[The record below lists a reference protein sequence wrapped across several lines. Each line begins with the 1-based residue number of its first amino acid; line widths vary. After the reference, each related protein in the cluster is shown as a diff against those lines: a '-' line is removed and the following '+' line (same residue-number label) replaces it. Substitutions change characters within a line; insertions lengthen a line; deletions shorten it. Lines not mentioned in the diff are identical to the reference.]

1 MWLRVTTGVLAFYVG
16 LWGTSGFASETGDP
30 AKGQEVYRACTAC
43 HSLAPGRHMTGPSL
57 AAIWGRKAGT
67 VEGFTRYSK
76 AIKQADI
83 IWDDH
88 SLDSWLANPRGYLPG
103 NRMTFRGLPDETRRR
118 DLIAFLGSVSE
129 KEGPS
134 SDQQAESMSEGMTSQ
149 GQMLNLKA
157 LEADNR
163 ITSIGHCGDTYSATV
178 ETDEAYEF
186 WEFNLRFKTDGSEN
200 GPVAG
205 HPVIIPASMRG
216 DRAFVI
222 FAAPTEI
229 SSFIKSECPQ

>member
-1 MWLRVTTGVLAFYVG
+1 MWFRATIGVLAFYVG

-30 AKGQEVYRACTAC
+30 AKGREVYRACAAC

-57 AAIWGRKAGT
+57 AEIWGRKAGT

-76 AIKQADI
+76 AFKQADI
-83 IWDDH
+83 IWDES
-88 SLDSWLANPRGYLPG
+88 SLDAWLENPKTFIPK
-103 NRMTFRGLPDETRRR
+103 NRMTFRGLPDETQRR
-118 DLIAFLGSVSE
+118 DLIAYLRSVSE

-134 SDQQAESMSEGMTSQ
+134 SDQQAESMSEGTMSQ
-149 GQMLNLKA
+149 GQILNLKA
-157 LEADNR
+157 LEANNR
-163 ITSIGHCGDTYSATV
+163 ITSISHCGDTYTVTV
-178 ETDEAYEF
+178 ETEEAYEF
-186 WEFNLRFKTDGSEN
+186 WEFNLRFKTDGTGN

-229 SSFIKSECPQ
+229 SPFIKSECPQ

>member
-1 MWLRVTTGVLAFYVG
+1 
-16 LWGTSGFASETGDP
+16 
-30 AKGQEVYRACTAC
+30 
-43 HSLAPGRHMTGPSL
+43 MTGPSL
-57 AAIWGRKAGT
+57 AEIWGRKAGT

-88 SLDSWLANPRGYLPG
+88 SLDAWLANPRGYLPG
-103 NRMTFRGLPDETRRR
+103 NRMTFRGLPDETQRR
-118 DLIAFLGSVSE
+118 DLIAFLRSVSE

-134 SDQQAESMSEGMTSQ
+134 SEQQAESMSEGMMSQ

-157 LEADNR
+157 LEANNR
-163 ITSIGHCGDTYSATV
+163 ITSISHCGDTYTMTV
-178 ETDEAYEF
+178 QTGEAYEF
-186 WEFNLRFKTDGSEN
+186 WEFNLRFKTDGSKN

-205 HPVIIPASMRG
+205 QPVIIPASMRG

-222 FAAPTEI
+222 FAAPAEI
-229 SSFIKSECPQ
+229 SPFIKKSC

>member
-1 MWLRVTTGVLAFYVG
+1 MWFGAAIGVLAFCAG
-16 LWGTSGFASETGDP
+16 LWGTSSLASETGDP
-30 AKGQEVYRACTAC
+30 AKGQEVYRACAAC
-43 HSLAPGRHMTGPSL
+43 HSLAPGRHITGPSL
-57 AAIWGRKAGT
+57 AGIWGRKAGT

-76 AIKQADI
+76 AFKETDI
-83 IWDDH
+83 IWDEH
-88 SLDSWLANPRGYLPG
+88 SLDAWLANPRGYLPG
-103 NRMTFRGLPDETRRR
+103 NRMTFRGLPDETQRR
-118 DLIAFLGSVSE
+118 DLIAFLRSVSE

-134 SDQQAESMSEGMTSQ
+134 SGQQAESMSEGTMSQ
-149 GQMLNLKA
+149 GQILNLKA
-157 LEADNR
+157 LEANNR
-163 ITSIGHCGDTYSATV
+163 VTSISHCDDTYTV
-178 ETDEAYEF
+178 IAETGEAYEF

-205 HPVIIPASMRG
+205 HPVIIPARMRG